1 VSYVGWV
8 SRGRFSVIRNASR
21 RTGYVLPSPALC
33 IRRAHVS
40 SALGSRHIN
49 RFTRICSRSSRT
61 MPTPPRPESIVG
73 PILPAASLPSLTPRP
88 LTAKGIPLSMAG
100 YKWTGTLRPKYPLSA
115 KRQVPAHIPR
125 PDYADDRE
133 SPSSFL
139 VVMWERADCV
149 GSEGRV
155 HARDERVEQVEEF
168 ECARGRGDA
177 GSLQGAFT
185 SRLHHPLLL
194 LILVP
199 CPLSPCP
206 FHA

>member
-1 VSYVGWV
+1 
-8 SRGRFSVIRNASR
+8 
-21 RTGYVLPSPALC
+21 
-33 IRRAHVS
+33 
-40 SALGSRHIN
+40 
-49 RFTRICSRSSRT
+49 
-61 MPTPPRPESIVG
+61 
-73 PILPAASLPSLTPRP
+73 
-88 LTAKGIPLSMAG
+88 MAG

-139 VVMWERADCV
+139 VVMWERADFL

-177 GSLQGAFT
+177 ESLQGAFT

-194 LILVP
+194 LILAP
-199 CPLSPCP
+199 CPLLPCP
-206 FHA
+206 LLPCPLHALPALSLGSASLAPSQLAREVLEHTASFIRPGITTDELDAICHEACIARDSYPSPLNYRNFPKSVCT